1 MRSCFFLFWVQQLV
15 ERGHDVVFVHD
26 TPDLLQGLPLHF
38 LWLPGIFHRPN
49 KDIFGGVSKV
59 DKLQKLGVVT
69 GKLQQISPDGVGQER
84 RYALFDDTVACQERQ
99 ILRLYLSV

>member
-69 GKLQQISPDGVGQER
+69 GKLQQISPDGVGHQGGKPLLNNTISGEK
-84 RYALFDDTVACQERQ
+84 
-99 ILRLYLSV
+99 